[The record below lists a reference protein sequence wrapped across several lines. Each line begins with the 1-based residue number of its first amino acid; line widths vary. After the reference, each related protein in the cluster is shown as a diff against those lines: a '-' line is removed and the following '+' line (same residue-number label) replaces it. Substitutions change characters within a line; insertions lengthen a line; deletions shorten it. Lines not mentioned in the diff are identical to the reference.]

1 MVQYHATIS
10 PGSPGLPGKE
20 VFRMKI
26 VMFTDA
32 YWPRVNGVTVSV
44 DSFSRALIKAGH
56 QVVIICSFYPESQA
70 VERMS
75 NPVMDKREND
85 SDPVVIRVPSYPLPI
100 SREDRVAK
108 FHKWFWVSKQLNVF
122 DPDLVHVNSEFVI
135 GEFGFYYAKLHNL
148 PVVYTFH
155 TLWEDYAINYI
166 PYAPEFLLRFIARRI
181 IKHMANRSDTIIAP
195 TDQILDVLKRYKVNK
210 PAHLLPTGIDP
221 GLFCNEPGKVVSF
234 RLKLEEK
241 YPELAGRRI
250 LLFAGRVGK
259 EKNVSFLLRILP
271 EILAKQGDVVLL
283 VAGNGPDLPLF
294 QDEAAE
300 LGIAGHCVFTGYLDR
315 KDLSLVY
322 AMSDVFVFASCTET
336 QGLVTIEAM
345 LSGLPVVAIGEMGT
359 ITVMGGDN
367 GGFMV
372 KNDPA
377 EFTARVLDLLTDT
390 DLYERKVADAREHA
404 KAWTIGTMSARLE
417 TIYRDTLVSFKG
429 KT

>member
-1 MVQYHATIS
+1 
-10 PGSPGLPGKE
+10 
-20 VFRMKI
+20 MKI
-26 VMFTDA
+26 VMCTDA

-44 DSFSRALIKAGH
+44 DSFSRALIRAGH

-75 NPVMDKREND
+75 NPVMDKRESD

-100 SREDRVAK
+100 SKEDRMAK
-108 FHKWFWVSKQLNVF
+108 FHKWFWVSKQLTVF
-122 DPDLVHVNSEFVI
+122 EPDLVHVNSEFVI

-181 IKHMANRSDTIIAP
+181 IKHMANRSETVIAP
-195 TDQILDVLKRYKVNK
+195 TDQILDVLKRYKVK
-210 PAHLLPTGIDP
+210 KTAHLLPTGIDP
-221 GLFCNEPGKVVSF
+221 DLFRNDPVKTAAF

-241 YPELAGRRI
+241 YPELLGKRI
-250 LLFAGRVGK
+250 LLFAGRIGK
-259 EKNVSFLLRILP
+259 EKNVSFLLKLLPAILKKKP
-271 EILAKQGDVVLL
+271 DTVLL
-283 VAGNGPDLPLF
+283 IAGNGPDLPLF
-294 QDEAAE
+294 QDEATE
-300 LGIAGHCVFTGYLDR
+300 LGIATNCVFTGYLDR

-322 AMSDVFVFASCTET
+322 AMSDIFVFPSRTET

-345 LSGLPVVAIGEMGT
+345 LSGIPVVAIGEMGT

-372 KNDPA
+372 KNDPV
-377 EFTARVLDLLTDT
+377 EFTSRVLDLLSDEV
-390 DLYERKVADAREHA
+390 LYAKKVGEALEHA

-417 TIYRDTLVSFKG
+417 TIYRDTLVSYVAK
-429 KT
+429 K

>member
-1 MVQYHATIS
+1 
-10 PGSPGLPGKE
+10 
-20 VFRMKI
+20 MKI
-26 VMFTDA
+26 VMCTDA

-44 DSFSRALIKAGH
+44 DSFSRALIRAGH

-75 NPVMDKREND
+75 NPVMDKRESD

-100 SREDRVAK
+100 SKEDRLAK

-122 DPDLVHVNSEFVI
+122 QPDLVHVNSEFVI
-135 GEFGFYYAKLHNL
+135 GEFGFYYALLHKL

-181 IKHMANRSDTIIAP
+181 IKHMANRAETIIAP
-195 TDQILDVLKRYKVNK
+195 SDQIIDVLKRYKVK
-210 PAHLLPTGIDP
+210 RPVHLLPTGIDP
-221 GLFCNEPGKVVSF
+221 ALFNNEQEKIDSF

-241 YPELAGRRI
+241 YPELTGRRI
-250 LLFAGRVGK
+250 LLFAGRIGK
-259 EKNVSFLLRILP
+259 EKNISFLLQIMP
-271 EILAKQGDVVLL
+271 EILAKQPNTVLL
-283 VAGNGPDLPLF
+283 IAGNGPDLPLF

-300 LGIAGHCVFTGYLDR
+300 LGISPNCVFTGYLDR

-322 AMSDVFVFASCTET
+322 AMSDIFVFASRTET

-345 LSGLPVVAIGEMGT
+345 LSGIPVVAIGEMGT
-359 ITVMGGDN
+359 ITVMGGNN

-372 KNDPA
+372 QNDPV
-377 EFTARVLDLLTDT
+377 EFTSRVLELLTDHV
-390 DLYERKVADAREHA
+390 LYERKVEEARKHA
-404 KAWTIGTMSARLE
+404 MAWTIDTMSARLE
-417 TIYRDTLVSFKG
+417 TIYRDTLLSRKA
-429 KT
+429 KK